1 MRRRKP
7 PSLLLRITARLSAM
21 TLVAIALSYGWLL
34 YQLHYTSDSLAEGS
48 IIAQAGEIAR
58 SITLK
63 NGLPVVILSDDFQ
76 GSAAERDGR
85 FRYSV
90 ADERGAVVFASK
102 WPPTSINSVKL
113 FDTRH
118 NLYQTRHNLPQSL
131 GFFGAVVDTNV
142 DGRNFAVSV
151 ERNSRHLE
159 TLIDTL
165 LEEFFI
171 HGAWVYML
179 LLAAL
184 FVVTILTVRSVL
196 RPVERLSHEAAAI
209 GPRATD
215 HRLSEV
221 GVPREIVGFVR
232 AVNSA
237 LERLDHG
244 FQMQREFTA
253 AAAHELRTPLA
264 VLRAHLDALGD
275 KKIVDELR
283 PDVDAMARLVGQ
295 LLRVARLEVMV
306 VDPQDSCE
314 LSEIAVDVAAQLIP
328 GARTKRKRIGV
339 VGADAPIYVAGSGDL
354 VMYAVRNLVENAIA
368 YSGGSRTIEIA
379 LDPVGDLRVID
390 HGPGIAPDV
399 VDRVFD
405 RFWRGERSGE
415 GSGLGLY
422 IAKRI
427 MEVLGGRITFS
438 VTSGG
443 GATFTLGF
451 RRAWAPPLP
460 PPRGQAAE
468 MSHDAMV

>member
-1 MRRRKP
+1 MRSRKP
-7 PSLLLRITARLSAM
+7 PSLLLRVTARLSGM
-21 TLVAIALSYGWLL
+21 TLLAIALSYGWLL

-58 SITLK
+58 SITLRG
-63 NGLPVVILSDDFQ
+63 GLPIVALSDDLQ
-76 GSAAERDGR
+76 GSAAERDGK
-85 FRYSV
+85 FRYAV
-90 ADERGAVVFASK
+90 ADETGAVIFASK
-102 WPPTSINSVKL
+102 WLPAGVQSVRL
-113 FDTRH
+113 FDNRH
-118 NLYQTRHNLPQSL
+118 NLYQTHHNLPQSM
-131 GFFGAVVDTNV
+131 GFFGAVVDTSV
-142 DGRNFAVSV
+142 DGRIFTVSV

-196 RPVERLSHEAAAI
+196 RPVERLSREAAAI
-209 GPRATD
+209 GPHATD

-221 GVPREIVGFVR
+221 GVPREIGGFVR

-244 FQMQREFTA
+244 FQIQREFTA

-264 VLRAHLDALGD
+264 VLRAHLDTLGD
-275 KKIVDELR
+275 RKIVDELR

-295 LLRVARLEVMV
+295 LLRVARLDVMV
-306 VDPQDSCE
+306 VDPQDRCD

-328 GARTKRKRIGV
+328 TARTKRKRIEVG
-339 VGADAPIYVAGSGDL
+339 GADAPIYVAGSCDL
-354 VMYAVRNLVENAIA
+354 VVYAVRNLVENAIA
-368 YSGGSRTIEIA
+368 YSGTSRTIEIA
-379 LDPVGDLRVID
+379 LDPVGDLRVVD

-399 VDRVFD
+399 IDRVFD

-427 MEVLGGRITFS
+427 MEVLGGRIAFS

-451 RRAWAPPLP
+451 RLAAGPPQQLP
-460 PPRGQAAE
+460 RTQAAE
-468 MSHDAMV
+468 MAHRAVA